1 MLVFSWLSASNFL
14 IFEFTTGFGPCQLSR
29 VMLSLEMTMALGST
43 EPECLAVVPNKHDSM
58 SWIDRTG
65 AKVAPFNPHQ
75 QSIIILNNKIMEKI
89 CFIKKKLSKLSNCLK
104 KKTFITK
111 TRRFSEFLENTK

>member
-1 MLVFSWLSASNFL
+1 MANFL

-29 VMLSLEMTMALGST
+29 VMLSLEMTMTLGPT

-65 AKVAPFNPHQ
+65 AEVTPFNPHQ
-75 QSIIILNNKIMEKI
+75 QSIIILINKIMEKI
-89 CFIKKKLSKLSNCLK
+89 CFIKNNLSRLVNFIDK
-104 KKTFITK
+104 KKFNLKIL
-111 TRRFSEFLENTK
+111 RVNYPI